1 MLGRPPARHGMIAK
15 PSGIVFVAL
24 IVSSPR
30 IQRWRWWQQKLAS
43 YPTNNHSCFHFCVSI
58 SSFVVTDIATVILN

>member
-43 YPTNNHSCFHFCVSI
+43 YPANNHSCFHCCVSI